1 MSETKINFF
10 NKLKNTVINKFSSVP
25 DITGQTVEDFYVEKR
40 MEIPSGEADIYENA
54 VKPEVIAK
62 LRSISSPY
70 VAPVSGFGEFQGHQY
85 TIRPYYEFPA
95 LSDVLSAGTR
105 FSENELKTY
114 IIPSAIEGLKVVHDA
129 GILHRDLKPGN
140 LIPDDK
146 GEHVVLIDFGIS
158 SNSDGVTFVMTQP
171 GMTPFYAAPE
181 AIQGIYHRETDYYAL
196 GITIFELFTG
206 YTPFQNPDISGEEA
220 AKLAAISKIEFPDN
234 FPENLR
240 KLVLGLTY
248 TLGVR

>member
-10 NKLKNTVINKFSSVP
+10 NKLKSTAINKFSSVP

-40 MEIPSGEADIYENA
+40 MEIPSGEADIYLCSGTENHAGKKFILKYYRRENA

-105 FSENELKTY
+105 FSENE
-114 IIPSAIEGLKVVHDA
+114 PV
-129 GILHRDLKPGN
+129 
-140 LIPDDK
+140 
-146 GEHVVLIDFGIS
+146 
-158 SNSDGVTFVMTQP
+158 
-171 GMTPFYAAPE
+171 FYTA
-181 AIQGIYHRETDYYAL
+181 
-196 GITIFELFTG
+196 
-206 YTPFQNPDISGEEA
+206 
-220 AKLAAISKIEFPDN
+220 
-234 FPENLR
+234 
-240 KLVLGLTY
+240 
-248 TLGVR
+248 TLNQVI